1 MKTQKVP
8 ASHFL
13 VLFALAGFALSE
25 AVQAVNPPPD
35 GGYPGGNTAE
45 GTNALLN
52 LATGVYNTGVGL
64 FSLRSDAQGNFNTAI
79 GAGTLLVNTADEN
92 TATGAGALLSNI
104 AGTSNTANGAF
115 ALFNNVTG
123 SGNIALGSGAGINLT
138 TGSNNISIGNE
149 GVAGESN
156 TIRIGDGAIHAAVF
170 VAGIA
175 GMTPS
180 APIKAVLVDPATGQL
195 GSADIGSFP
204 PGPPGP
210 AGPQGPQGNP
220 GPFGPPGPEGPQGV
234 QGPHGPDGPQGSPGP
249 QGPQGPPGFGVVITD
264 PENTAVG
271 DDALFSNFGDGNTAT
286 GFHALFTNQKGARNV
301 ANGDQA
307 LLANVNG
314 NLNTAVGASA
324 LSGNTDGNSNTA
336 VGINTLDTNT
346 IGGDNSALG
355 QLALHNNTTG
365 SDNTAVGAFAL
376 LGNTT
381 GNSNVA
387 IGKNAGNHVITGS
400 HVICIGADVPGAEVS
415 NACFIGQIF
424 NATSAGGSGVFINSD
439 GKLGTI
445 TSSRRFKEDIKPM
458 DQASELLFS
467 VTPVSFRY
475 RKDIDPERTPQ
486 LGLVAEDVEKLDPG
500 LVVRDQE
507 GKPYS
512 VRYDQINAMLLNEF
526 LKEHRKV
533 QKLEAVLEAVSAHLK
548 EQDAKIQRVFAQME
562 MRSAD
567 AGTPVVENR

>member
-1 MKTQKVP
+1 M
-8 ASHFL
+8 
-13 VLFALAGFALSE
+13 
-25 AVQAVNPPPD
+25 
-35 GGYPGGNTAE
+35 
-45 GTNALLN
+45 
-52 LATGVYNTGVGL
+52 
-64 FSLRSDAQGNFNTAI
+64 
-79 GAGTLLVNTADEN
+79 
-92 TATGAGALLSNI
+92 
-104 AGTSNTANGAF
+104 
-115 ALFNNVTG
+115 LFNNTTG

-156 TIRIGDGAIHAAVF
+156 TIRIGDAAIYAAVF
-170 VAGIA
+170 VAGVT
-175 GMTPS
+175 GMNPS
-180 APIKAVLVDPATGQL
+180 APIQAVLVDPATGQL

-220 GPFGPPGPEGPQGV
+220 GPSGPPGPQGPQGV
-234 QGPHGPDGPQGSPGP
+234 QGPPGPGGPQGPPGP
-249 QGPQGPPGFGVVITD
+249 QGPQGPPGFGVVITN

-271 DDALFSNFGDGNTAT
+271 DQALFSNFGEGNTAT
-286 GFHALFTNQKGARNV
+286 GFHALSTNQKGAGNV

-307 LLANVNG
+307 LFANVNG
-314 NLNTAVGASA
+314 NLNTAVGASS

-336 VGINTLDTNT
+336 MGVNTLDTNS

-355 QLALHNNTTG
+355 ELALHNNTTG
-365 SDNTAVGAFAL
+365 SNNTAVGAFAL

-381 GNSNVA
+381 GDSNVA
-387 IGKNAGNHVITGS
+387 IGRNAGNHLVTAS
-400 HVICIGADVPGAEVS
+400 HVICIGADVPGNDVS
-415 NACFIGQIF
+415 NSRFIGQIF
-424 NATSAGGSGVFINSD
+424 NATSAGGSAVFINPD

-458 DQASELLFS
+458 DQAGELLFS
-467 VTPVSFRY
+467 VKPVSFRY
-475 RKDIDPERTPQ
+475 KKEIDPERTPQ
-486 LGLVAEDVEKLDPG
+486 FGLVAEDVEKLNPD
-500 LVVRDQE
+500 LVLRDQE

-533 QKLEAVLEAVSAHLK
+533 QKLEAVLGAVSARLQ
-548 EQDAKIQRVFAQME
+548 EQDAKIQRVCAQME

-567 AGTPVVENR
+567 VRTPVVESR